1 MHYFLGPLRVKF
13 CLVLN
18 IPVLKQL
25 WPCCDGPFY
34 HFAWFQST
42 AMVMLVW
49 SVHLTHFFL
58 GKLDSVVNLRA
69 HTFACN

>member
-1 MHYFLGPLRVKF
+1 MHFFLGPLRVKF

-25 WPCCDGPFY
+25 WSCCDGPFY

-42 AMVMLVW
+42 AMVCHVGMVSSPNTLF
-49 SVHLTHFFL
+49 SL
-58 GKLDSVVNLRA
+58 GKLDSAVN
-69 HTFACN
+69 